1 MAIDITFSELDSHAT
16 CPWQWW
22 KKYVELKRPKHRSV
36 KLSFGGAIHK
46 GIEAFYM
53 REGNPLEVV
62 RAYCDTIR
70 RKAEADGM
78 PLDAEYDLTLKKAE
92 IVIAAYTAFYADDFE
107 KLNVIT
113 VEPTFRIP
121 LVDDIWITGK
131 IDRIVCEKR
140 TGFLYPVETKTA
152 ATWDADVNR
161 LMLDFQI
168 SLYSWAMAKMLK
180 VHDVTFIYDVL
191 KKPMMRLKQRE
202 TEAEFITRVGEEI
215 NADRPKFFIRDKIT
229 RSKSDIERTER
240 ELIIRS
246 RELVRLRQT
255 GDVYRTSGDHC
266 HWKCDFM
273 PPCLEDSTEMW
284 EALYTTE
291 TTAHPELQNQD

>member
-46 GIEAFYM
+46 GIEAFYL
-53 REGNPLEVV
+53 RDGNPLEVV
-62 RAYCDTIR
+62 RDYCDTIR

-92 IVIAAYTAFYADDFE
+92 IVISAYTAFYADDFE

-180 VHDVTFIYDVL
+180 VHDVTFIYDIL

-215 NADRPKFFIRDKIT
+215 NGDRPKFFIRDKIT
-229 RSKSDIERTER
+229 RSKAEIERTER
-240 ELIIRS
+240 ELIIRA

-255 GDVYRTSGDHC
+255 GEVYRTSGDHC

-284 EALYTTE
+284 EALYTTG